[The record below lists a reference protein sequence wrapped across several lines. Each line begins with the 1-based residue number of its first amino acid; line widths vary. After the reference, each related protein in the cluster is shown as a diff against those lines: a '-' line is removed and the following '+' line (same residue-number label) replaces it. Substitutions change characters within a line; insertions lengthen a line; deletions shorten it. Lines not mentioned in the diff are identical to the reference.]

1 MSELTFAIQMEM
13 DGEQYYLDQA
23 EKNQGTALYDAF
35 VLLAEAEK
43 KHADLLRRKF
53 ADFQTSRDEN
63 DLDSDSTSLF
73 SKKADYEGEDDVV
86 PGQLEVYAVAR
97 DMEQKSI
104 DLYKKLLIE
113 ANDEPSKQLFEFLVR
128 QEQDHYSFFDELISL
143 LMRPREWVEDAE
155 FGSRKDY

>member
-13 DGEQYYLDQA
+13 DGKQYYLDQA

-35 VLLAEAEK
+35 ILLAEAEK
-43 KHADLLRRKF
+43 KHADLLREKF
-53 ADFQTSRDEN
+53 SDYDSSMNEK
-63 DLDSDSTSLF
+63 DLDAESTSLF
-73 SKKADYEGEDDVV
+73 AKKADYKGEDDVV

-104 DLYKKLLIE
+104 DLYKKLLSE
-113 ANDEPSKQLFEFLVR
+113 ATDEPSRQLFQFLVR
-128 QEQDHYSFFDELISL
+128 QEQDHYSFFDELIAL

-155 FGSRKDY
+155 FGARKDY

>member
-35 VLLAEAEK
+35 ILLAEAEK
-43 KHADLLRRKF
+43 KHANLLRKKF
-53 ADFQTSRDEN
+53 TKFDTSMNEKDRDAE
-63 DLDSDSTSLF
+63 SASLF
-73 SKKADYEGEDDVV
+73 SKKVDYKGEVDVV

-97 DMEQKSI
+97 DMERKSI
-104 DLYKKLLIE
+104 DLYKKLLSE
-113 ANDEPSKQLFEFLVR
+113 AKDEPSRQLFEFLVR
-128 QEQDHYSFFDELISL
+128 QEQDHYSFFDELIVL

-155 FGSRKDY
+155 FGLRKDY